1 MDRKT
6 GEKKVDVASRAAT
19 QAGSAVVPMGITVPV
34 DTLAAG
40 SYRVELRALDSLGNS
55 VKPRTADFDV
65 E

>member
-19 QAGSAVVPMGITVPV
+19 QAGSAVVPMGIKVPV

>member
-1 MDRKT
+1 
-6 GEKKVDVASRAAT
+6 
-19 QAGSAVVPMGITVPV
+19 VPV